1 MFENKKNSWLRQ
13 IRFAGLTCFLGS
25 FVFTVFAAGENPTLP
40 TGNFIDTDGDL
51 IPDEFD
57 PMPMMANL
65 PLYWQV
71 KSFSI
76 TRVGKHGDGMAWS
89 KQEKLEISESANFV
103 NLSFSS
109 GETVSPS
116 VHTAVSAERKQ
127 HTYERYGIAG
137 SDSFK
142 WGKTEKLR
150 LARFSE
156 GQENTELKLSFR
168 VHIINFSSSGLFG
181 QPVNLFKNISVPVV
195 VGKKIWTTAS
205 LSNDAAAKNG
215 VVIPADGKLY
225 PLDFTAIISAE
236 NSVAF
241 LSALAKSESS
251 PEFSLSR
258 STGFFN
264 GTEDPASYSLF
275 RAFESIRRHTAVI
288 RIENLEG
295 QQWSW
300 YVAKKMPN
308 GSKTHFADWIEAEN
322 ALFVNDAGL
331 PLINT
336 FDKKYVTSVAGWDSG
351 NWDTYWN
358 VSSGGRKVDFDKWL
372 VLPLSQD
379 IVLDLVTIPPE
390 VSRKDM
396 RGFQQRENLSPT
408 LASVIGASAWQKG
421 DKDAAF
427 DFFGI
432 AARNGAPN
440 GLSWLGKYHSERE
453 KINDDDNPSALAA
466 QSYKASAE
474 AKYAPGQAWY
484 GRSLL
489 LGDGVP
495 ANPQAAVEQLKL
507 SADQGF
513 PEGMALY
520 ALCLLNGKGV
530 ARDSKLGLKLSE
542 EAAKKGSTTAQI
554 RLAVLLLNAKSEDG
568 IDWLYVASELGS
580 AKAMTRLGKVYR
592 DGELGTE
599 QNLHEAIRLFYK
611 AADLKE
617 PLAFVAL
624 GELYNSGTGV
634 DRNPVK
640 AANYFRRAAE
650 MENREGQTW
659 YALCL
664 LEGSGVPCNH
674 KKAVEWLR
682 KASDQNYALAK
693 YVLGVCVYSGV
704 GCENKD
710 PVEAYGLFSAAGRS
724 QPASYIFMGNCHY
737 TGNGA
742 EKDPRKAFEMFQK
755 AADAGLPE
763 GDAWLA
769 FCYGNGIGV
778 KQNAHKAKELARK
791 AIDAGCSGALGILRS
806 LPQD

>member
-1 MFENKKNSWLRQ
+1 MFENKTSSWLRQ
-13 IRFAGLTCFLGS
+13 IRLAGYVCFILFPFFA
-25 FVFTVFAAGENPTLP
+25 FADETDPVVPPENLV
-40 TGNFIDTDGDL
+40 DTDGDL
-51 IPDEFD
+51 IPDYLD
-57 PMPMMANL
+57 PMPMMANF

-76 TRVGKHGDGMAWS
+76 TRVGAQSEGMAWA
-89 KQEKLEISESANFV
+89 KQATFTISEAPVFV
-103 NLSFSS
+103 KLSFPS

-116 VHTAVSAERKQ
+116 VHTSAAAERKQ

-137 SDSFK
+137 SDTFK

-150 LARFSE
+150 LARFSQ
-156 GQENTELKLSFR
+156 GENDTDLQLNFT
-168 VHIINFSSSGLFG
+168 VHIINFSASKLFG
-181 QPVNLFKNISVPVV
+181 EPVNLFQNICVPVII
-195 VGKKIWTTAS
+195 GDKTWTTAT
-205 LSNDAAAKNG
+205 LSNESAAKNG
-215 VVIPADGKLY
+215 VVIPADGKIY
-225 PLDFTAIISAE
+225 PLDFSAVISAE
-236 NSVAF
+236 NADAF
-241 LSALAKSESS
+241 LCALTKSQSS
-251 PEFSLSR
+251 PEFAISR

-264 GTEDPASYSLF
+264 GTEDPASYSLNT
-275 RAFESIRRHTAVI
+275 AYESIRARTSVI

-300 YVAKKMPN
+300 YVAQKTPN

-336 FDKKYVTSVAGWDSG
+336 FDMKYVTSVAGWDSG

-358 VSSGGRKVDFDKWL
+358 VTSAGRKIEFGEW
-372 VLPLSQD
+372 
-379 IVLDLVTIPPE
+379 LDLALSRDIMINLVTTPPDISKKE
-390 VSRKDM
+390 TR
-396 RGFQQRENLSPT
+396 RLLQLENLSPT
-408 LASVIGASAWQKG
+408 LASIVGASFWQKG
-421 DKDAAF
+421 DKNTAF
-427 DFFGI
+427 DFFSF
-432 AARNGAPN
+432 AAQNGAPN
-440 GLSWLGKYHSERE
+440 GMSWLGKYHSERE
-453 KINDDDNPSALAA
+453 KFDDQDDPSALAA
-466 QSYKASAE
+466 KSYKISAD

-484 GRSLL
+484 GRTLL
-489 LGDGVP
+489 LGDGVD
-495 ANPQAAVEQLKL
+495 ANPTAAVEQLRL
-507 SADQGF
+507 SSEQGF

-520 ALCLLNGKGV
+520 ALCLLNGRGI
-530 ARDSKLGLKLSE
+530 ARDSKLGIKLSE

-554 RLAVLLLNAKSEDG
+554 GLAVLLLNAKSEDG

-599 QNLHEAIRLFYK
+599 QNVSEAIRLFET
-611 AADLKE
+611 AAAMEE
-617 PLAFVAL
+617 PLAIVAL

-634 DRNPVK
+634 NRNTKK
-640 AANYFRRAAE
+640 AAKLFRHAAD
-650 MENREGQTW
+650 MDNREGQTW

-674 KKAVEWLR
+674 TEAVQWLR
-682 KASDQNYALAK
+682 KASDQKYALAR
-693 YVLGVCVYSGV
+693 YVLGVCLYSGV
-704 GCENKD
+704 GCEKKD
-710 PVEAYGLFSAAGRS
+710 PVEAYKLFSSVVRT
-724 QPASYIFMGNCHY
+724 QPAAYIFMGNSHY

-742 EKDPRKAFEMFQK
+742 EKDPKKAFEMFQK

-791 AIDAGCSGALGILRS
+791 AIDAGCAGALGILRS